1 MGLIEFG
8 LNMTAKAKRRGT
20 NLLLFVV
27 LIVTLVGSV
36 GLIALHF
43 QTATQPIVGP
53 PPADFPSGLTPDGYP
68 YKGNPQAKVVIEEF
82 ADFQCPYC
90 GRYAVEVA
98 PKLDEKYVKTGQVY
112 VVFRYFPFIGPESFR
127 AAEAAA
133 CAAESGKFWEYQ
145 YVVFANQR
153 GENRGWFSSD
163 RLAEFAR
170 LVGLD
175 VGGFQG
181 CLGSGKYARF
191 IQASAEQARKR
202 GIRSTP
208 TVVINGRTFE
218 GLYDFATY
226 DRYIGQLLGPG

>member
-1 MGLIEFG
+1 MLKSGPG
-8 LNMTAKAKRRGT
+8 MPSQVKRRSIT
-20 NLLLFVV
+20 PLLLLV
-27 LIVTLVGSV
+27 LAVALAGSL
-36 GLIALHF
+36 GLAALHF
-43 QTATQPIVGP
+43 QTASQPLVGP
-53 PPADFPSGLTPDGYP
+53 PPADFPAGLTPDGYP
-68 YKGNPQAKVVIEEF
+68 YKGNPQARVVIEEF
-82 ADFQCPYC
+82 VDFQCPYC

-98 PKLDEKYVKTGQVY
+98 PRLDEKYVKTGQVY

-133 CAAESGKFWEYQ
+133 CAAEAGKFWEYQ

-153 GENRGWFSSD
+153 GENRGWFSTD
-163 RLAEFAR
+163 RLADFAR

-175 VGGFQG
+175 VESFRG
-181 CLGSGKYARF
+181 CLGSGKYTRF
-191 IQASAEQARKR
+191 IQASAEQARQR

>member
-1 MGLIEFG
+1 MA
-8 LNMTAKAKRRGT
+8 AKVKRRST
-20 NLLLFVV
+20 TPLLLVV
-27 LIVTLVGSV
+27 LAVAVAGSL
-36 GLIALHF
+36 GLAALHF
-43 QTATQPIVGP
+43 QTASQPLVGP

-68 YKGNPQAKVVIEEF
+68 YKGNPQARVVIEEF

-98 PKLDEKYVKTGQVY
+98 PRLDEKYVKTGQVY

-133 CAAESGKFWEYQ
+133 CAAEAGKFWEYQ

-153 GENRGWFSSD
+153 GENRGWFSTD
-163 RLAEFAR
+163 RLADFAR

-175 VGGFQG
+175 VESFRG

-191 IQASAEQARKR
+191 IQASAEQARQR

-208 TVVINGRTFE
+208 TVVVNGRTFE